1 MWKKNY
7 LVSLL
12 MATILFA
19 GCTNDDEPTHADLL
33 KGTWVHTLLNGQPFL
48 TDETF
53 VMELRPDLTE
63 MYAIG
68 LQLDESNRSWVECT
82 NYTYALVGDTIII
95 NGTDV
100 LNNAI
105 HIKFLIKSLT
115 NETMVLTVPTFSF
128 NGIVSPNNNT
138 YTMEKVTNDNS
149 AAFTGVW
156 YGRCTTEGAADSTY
170 HYWEYLNDGRYNYY
184 YQDEHNNW
192 IKKADNQGRYY
203 LYGTFMASNYS
214 NDLLTGGTGQVFE
227 CWNVAIDGN
236 NMEWT
241 GLRANNITLTYVM
254 DKVQSPPQTIQN

>member
-1 MWKKNY
+1 
-7 LVSLL
+7 
-12 MATILFA
+12 
-19 GCTNDDEPTHADLL
+19 
-33 KGTWVHTLLNGQPFL
+33 
-48 TDETF
+48 
-53 VMELRPDLTE
+53 
-63 MYAIG
+63 
-68 LQLDESNRSWVECT
+68 
-82 NYTYALVGDTIII
+82 
-95 NGTDV
+95 
-100 LNNAI
+100 
-105 HIKFLIKSLT
+105 
-115 NETMVLTVPTFSF
+115 
-128 NGIVSPNNNT
+128 
-138 YTMEKVTNDNS
+138 MEKVTNDNS

-170 HYWEYLNDGRYNYY
+170 HYWEYLADGRYYYY